1 MYYAD
6 SDILSIVI
14 AVLTL
19 LAGLYS
25 SYDGSKK
32 KKKKAAAKNSDL
44 QQGEPEVPVAQ
55 DPFPPEQTSVP
66 PEMPPL
72 SAEDEGRCSTG
83 HLEPEAAAEKENVP
97 EKVSSLKERL
107 KSSPE
112 DIVLFSELM
121 KPKYREY

>member
-55 DPFPPEQTSVP
+55 DPFPPEQTPVP

>member
-25 SYDGSKK
+25 SYEGGKK

-44 QQGEPEVPVAQ
+44 QQEEPEVSVVQ
-55 DPFPPEQTSVP
+55 EPFPPEQTPVLS
-66 PEMPPL
+66 EMPPL
-72 SAEDEGRCSTG
+72 SAEDEGLCSTG
-83 HLEPEAAAEKENVP
+83 PLEPAAAAEKENVP

-112 DIVLFSELM
+112 DIVLFFELM
-121 KPKYREY
+121 KPKYKEY

>member
-32 KKKKAAAKNSDL
+32 KKKAAAKNSDL

-55 DPFPPEQTSVP
+55 DPFPPEQTPVP

-83 HLEPEAAAEKENVP
+83 HLEPAAAAEKENVP

>member
-55 DPFPPEQTSVP
+55 DPFPPEQTPVP

-72 SAEDEGRCSTG
+72 SAEDEGLCSTG
-83 HLEPEAAAEKENVP
+83 PLEPEAAAEKDNVP